1 MDCVLDVQPSCSKGY
16 RPLMILLFRVCCEVL
31 QFTDVMFL
39 SEQLVVYT
47 FAKLCH
53 AVWIEGSSMS
63 SISI

>member
-1 MDCVLDVQPSCSKGY
+1 MGCVLDVQPAFSKGY
-16 RPLMILLFRVCCEVL
+16 RPLAVLLFRVCCEVL

-39 SEQLVVYT
+39 CEQLVVYT

-53 AVWIEGSSMS
+53 AVWIKGSSMS